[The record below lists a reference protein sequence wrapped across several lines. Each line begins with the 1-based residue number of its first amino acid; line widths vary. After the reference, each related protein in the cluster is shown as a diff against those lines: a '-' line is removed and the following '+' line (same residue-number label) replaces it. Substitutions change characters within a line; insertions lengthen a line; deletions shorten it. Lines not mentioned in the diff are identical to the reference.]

1 MVNKAFMVKQRNEFE
16 LQQEQF
22 KSEKDT
28 LFNKGATETSFKIHN
43 VPSMTTLDPNLKETI
58 RRQHSKSW

>member
-1 MVNKAFMVKQRNEFE
+1 MVNQRNEFE

-22 KSEKDT
+22 KSEIDI
-28 LFNKGATETSFKIHN
+28 LFNMGKTETSFKIHN
-43 VPSMTTLDPNLKETI
+43 LPFMTTLDPDIKETI